1 MVFEELLGVRF
12 PAVAVS
18 VNMGAGLDRIGPLLY
33 HGLGIVRIYTKIPGK
48 PPDLER
54 PYTLF
59 AGGTVLDAARLVHR
73 EMAETIKY
81 ARIWGSAKFD
91 GQQVGRD
98 YVLSDKDIL
107 ELHG

>member
-1 MVFEELLGVRF
+1 M
-12 PAVAVS
+12 
-18 VNMGAGLDRIGPLLY
+18 
-33 HGLGIVRIYTKIPGK
+33 K
-48 PPDLER
+48 R

-59 AGGTVLDAARLVHR
+59 AGDTVLDAARLVHR
-73 EMAETIKY
+73 EMAESLKY

-98 YVLSDKDIL
+98 YVLGDRDIV